1 MADLTTKQVAE
12 ILQCDAEQVRRYIR
26 VGYLRAQRQAN
37 GRYTVSEEELRR
49 FQNDVA
55 GRFF

>member
-1 MADLTTKQVAE
+1 LADLTTKQVAE

-26 VGYLRAQRQAN
+26 VGYLRAKRQAN
-37 GRYTVSEEELRR
+37 GRFTVAEEDLRR
-49 FQNDVA
+49 FRDEIA